1 VLRWESDLAK
11 YSQAGGWFLPQ
22 IQSIF
27 VANLMGKHSG
37 SVDSRVLQRIQAMK
51 PGAVFAPTDL
61 AALGPRTAVASALS
75 RYLKAGLVKRP
86 ARGLYQVPEAH
97 PLFGELQ
104 ASPDRFRPGAGRE
117 GPPQAPAFR
126 GLRREPPRAF
136 RAGAPAYRLPHRRD
150 ATADL
155 RRPTA
160 DRPPAHHAAQHG
172 DRRENQWSCHSGVE
186 APGQRA
192 REQPSDRSDH
202 EGDRRR
208 DIGLSGPLP
217 VTSTRR
223 SQENLQPDKYPS
235 RDLGCGGRGG
245 LVGVANQTTFHC
257 QPDIWASMT
266 SHIKGTQTYGRSG
279 TPEDVGS

>member
-104 ASPDRFRPGAGRE
+104 ASPDRFAQALAGKGRLKLQPSGAYAANLLGLSEQVPLRIVYLTDGTPRQICVGRQQIVLRRTTPRNMATAGRTSGLVIQALRHLGKE
-117 GPPQAPAFR
+117 HANNRVVEMLRRRLAPKDREQLLEDLPLAPAWI
-126 GLRREPPRAF
+126 
-136 RAGAPAYRLPHRRD
+136 
-150 ATADL
+150 
-155 RRPTA
+155 
-160 DRPPAHHAAQHG
+160 AQIMK
-172 DRRENQWSCHSGVE
+172 
-186 APGQRA
+186 AIA
-192 REQPSDRSDH
+192 
-202 EGDRRR
+202 EG
-208 DIGLSGPLP
+208 
-217 VTSTRR
+217 TS
-223 SQENLQPDKYPS
+223 
-235 RDLGCGGRGG
+235 
-245 LVGVANQTTFHC
+245 A
-257 QPDIWASMT
+257 
-266 SHIKGTQTYGRSG
+266 
-279 TPEDVGS
+279 